1 MNGGN
6 SCSKGQISNEKRF
19 GNRHSLRA
27 RLKLPPRTD
36 AVATT
41 SLDIEQPFLSI
52 KTAGV
57 TRERTAGSHHAMTR
71 NDDRHRVSSHCTTHR
86 VRARRTLITRDKTST
101 ANLVGHPA
109 VRHRRAARN
118 SLQHAPYLKLKR
130 RAHQM
135 ERRRIRRCVPGKI
148 GVEPRPGVVEHGRC
162 RTQAVWNP
170 LAIKGRSK
178 VCLALKPKSREPA
191 RIGSKRNHA
200 KRRSIG
206 LGNHAPPLR
215 SLLSCF
221 TCSLVYRQKTPRLK
235 SQRQT
240 AVSASQNRGRMFCA
254 RRNRGGHK
262 RRGRR

>member
-1 MNGGN
+1 MSGGK
-6 SCSKGQISNEKRF
+6 SCNMGQISNEKRF

-27 RLKLPPRTD
+27 RLKLLSRTD
-36 AVATT
+36 AAATAP
-41 SLDIEQPFLSI
+41 LDIEQPFLSI

-57 TRERTAGSHHAMTR
+57 TRERTAGSHHAMAR
-71 NDDRHRVSSHCTTHR
+71 NDNRNRVSGHCTTHR
-86 VRARRTLITRDKTST
+86 ARTRRTLITRSKTST

-109 VRHRRAARN
+109 VRHRRTARN
-118 SLQHAPYLKLKR
+118 SLQHTPHLKLKR

-135 ERRRIRRCVPGKI
+135 ERGRIRRCVPGKI

-178 VCLALKPKSREPA
+178 VRLALKPKSREPA

-206 LGNHAPPLR
+206 LGNHALPFCVA
-215 SLLSCF
+215 S
-221 TCSLVYRQKTPRLK
+221 YR
-235 SQRQT
+235 
-240 AVSASQNRGRMFCA
+240 VSPAA
-254 RRNRGGHK
+254 
-262 RRGRR
+262 